1 VYDDSNTF
9 TQSFDIEYLQ
19 RCFLISANFAPVKQV
34 VLISVVWFSAVTLGW
49 SQTGS
54 NTLFEEGLALE
65 KKFQVEEALIKYEA
79 ALQNNPSNAEA
90 LTHASRMLSNIGG
103 KVPKSDRKKRRPI
116 LEKARDYSQRS
127 IQINPID
134 PQARLAHIISLGLLS
149 EIATNPHE
157 KVRDARLIHDEAKKI
172 LEIDSTFAEAYFVL
186 GKWQHELSKLNWV
199 ELMACNFFFGGFPE
213 SISMEAALRYFD
225 KAIEFN
231 PSSILFLYGQ
241 ALAQHE
247 LGENQKAV
255 ATLNRAL
262 ALPLAEPDDVLRKD
276 RCEVLL
282 KEIVQ

>member
-1 VYDDSNTF
+1 M
-9 TQSFDIEYLQ
+9 QSFEIDFSR
-19 RCFLISANFAPVKQV
+19 RCFPFSLNFATVKQLF
-34 VLISVVWFSAVTLGW
+34 LICTVWLGLATLGLA
-49 SQTGS
+49 QTVPDI
-54 NTLFEEGLALE
+54 LFEEGLALE
-65 KKFQVEEALIKYEA
+65 SKFQVEAALKKYES
-79 ALQNNPSNAEA
+79 ALQYNPNHTEA

-103 KVPKSDRKKRRPI
+103 KILKPDRKNRRPF
-116 LEKARDYSQRS
+116 LEKALAYSQRS
-127 IQINPID
+127 IQINPMD
-134 PQARLAHIISLGLLS
+134 PHSRLAHIISLGLLS

-186 GKWQHELSKLNWV
+186 GKWQHELSRLNWM
-199 ELMACNFFFGGFPE
+199 ELMACKFFFGGFPE
-213 SISMEAALRYFD
+213 SISMDAALHYFD

-231 PSSILFLYGQ
+231 PASVLFLYGQ

-247 LGENQKAV
+247 LGENEKAAV
-255 ATLNRAL
+255 ALNRAL